1 MIAVKK
7 QVLIP
12 PSRHLELDLPQD
24 TPEGMAEVIVLVPGP
39 SSPRAA
45 PLLTFPDIP
54 EEDWE
59 EAEKAI
65 QEARGTDRLR
75 SGDDP

>member
-1 MIAVKK
+1 
-7 QVLIP
+7 
-12 PSRHLELDLPQD
+12 
-24 TPEGMAEVIVLVPGP
+24 MAEVIVLVPGP

-59 EAEKAI
+59 EARKAI

-75 SGDDP
+75 SDDDP